1 MRIRCRPDWLLIV
14 CFAAGSHLAAFAQ
27 SGVQPAWTRTT
38 ITQVKPLMRSQ
49 YEKDLK
55 QEMAAYKKAGTPWL
69 VTLQTFAGETTEYT
83 TIVPVMKFADL
94 DGPAVPVR
102 VLGQHRW
109 KVLSKRIARCYSSQR
124 VEYAT
129 PLTALRMDENGHAIG
144 SYWVETKSQ
153 PVTGKTEDYLNWL
166 RNEYGP
172 AMDKGGVVGFNA
184 SIAVFGSPGREIVTM
199 RLLKHLAEIDQGSIL
214 TRALGR
220 DQASAVSTQ
229 GAKLVRS
236 TSTRI
241 LYVRKDLSY

>member
-1 MRIRCRPDWLLIV
+1 MRP
-14 CFAAGSHLAAFAQ
+14 
-27 SGVQPAWTRTT
+27 
-38 ITQVKPLMRSQ
+38 Q

-55 QEMAAYKKAGTPWL
+55 QEMVAYKKAGTPWF

-94 DGPAVPVR
+94 EGPAVPAR

-109 KVLSKRIARCYSSQR
+109 RVLSKRIARCYSSQR

-129 PLTALRMDENGHAIG
+129 PLTALRMDEKGQAIG
-144 SYWVETKSQ
+144 PYWIETKSQ
-153 PVTGKTEDYLNWL
+153 PVPGKTEDYVNWL

-172 AMDKGGVVGFNA
+172 AMEKGGVMGFSA

-199 RLLKHLAEIDQGSIL
+199 RMLKDLAEIDQGSIL

-220 DQASAVSTQ
+220 DQASAVSSR
-229 GAKLVRS
+229 GAKLVS
-236 TSTRI
+236 LTSTRI
-241 LYVRKDLSY
+241 LYVRSDLSY